1 LTPRLPDSPPGDA
14 AGKSTPV
21 GKFTLAGRPTA
32 AFIDLDTLGEN
43 FSKYAG
49 SLGPGR
55 ELVGVVKAEAY
66 GHGARE
72 TAAAFVRAGAGWLAV
87 ATVEEG
93 EDLRR
98 TAGDGPAAGGG
109 PAVEGLPGEV
119 RILVMS
125 GASPRLAPRV
135 VAADLD
141 AVIWDAAQ
149 AEALSAAATS
159 VSRTARVHLKVDSG
173 MRRLGIPP
181 GEAADFL
188 RRAGAM
194 PGLEVT
200 GLMSHLAR
208 ADEDDGGPPT
218 RAQFEVV
225 QSLTEELKAAGLL
238 PPIVHTANSAGGL
251 NFPDAPG
258 GLSRAGIALYGC
270 PPPQAP
276 DIGLRP
282 AMTLKS
288 GLIQVKE
295 VAAGEAIGYGG
306 TYRRSAPGRIAIV
319 PIGYADGYPRL
330 LSNRADALVRG
341 KRVPLAGRVS
351 MDMIALDVTDAGD
364 VAAGDEAVLIGG
376 QGEGRITFEEL
387 AARTQTIS
395 YEIMSGVGVRVPRV
409 FCREGRVVGVRA
421 LGGAGS

>member
-1 LTPRLPDSPPGDA
+1 MTPGLPDSPPGLPVSPPGIGDA
-14 AGKSTPV
+14 AA
-21 GKFTLAGRPTA
+21 KFTLAGRPTA
-32 AFIDLDTLGEN
+32 AFIDLDTLGDN
-43 FSKYAG
+43 FKKYA
-49 SLGPGR
+49 SALGPDR
-55 ELVGVVKAEAY
+55 ELAGVVKAEAY

-98 TAGDGPAAGGG
+98 SAVGGSV
-109 PAVEGLPGEV
+109 ADGLPGEI

-125 GASPRLAPRV
+125 GVSPRLASRV
-135 VAADLD
+135 AAADLD
-141 AVIWDAAQ
+141 AVIWSAAQ
-149 AEALSAAATS
+149 AEALSAAAVS
-159 VSRTARVHLKVDSG
+159 VSRTARVHLKIDSG
-173 MRRLGIPP
+173 MGRLGISP
-181 GEAADFL
+181 GEAVDFL

-194 PGLEVT
+194 PGLEVV

-208 ADEDDGGPPT
+208 ADEDEGGT
-218 RAQFEVV
+218 ATQAQFDVV
-225 QSLTEELKAAGLL
+225 RALTEELRAASLL
-238 PPIVHTANSAGGL
+238 PPILHTANSAGGL

-258 GLSRAGIALYGC
+258 GLARAGIALYGC

-288 GLIQVKE
+288 ALIQVKE
-295 VAAGEAIGYGG
+295 VTAGEAIGYGG

-341 KRVPLAGRVS
+341 ERVPLAGRVS
-351 MDMIALDVTDAGD
+351 MDMIALDVTEAGD
-364 VAAGDEAVLIGG
+364 VAVGEEAVLIGG
-376 QGEGRITFEEL
+376 QGEERITFEEL
-387 AARTQTIS
+387 AARTRTIS

-409 FCREGRVVGVRA
+409 FCREGRVVDVRV
-421 LGGAGS
+421 LGGMGA

>member
-1 LTPRLPDSPPGDA
+1 MTAGLPDSPPGPEDA
-14 AGKSTPV
+14 AGK
-21 GKFTLAGRPTA
+21 FTLTGRPTA

-43 FSKYAG
+43 FSKYAS
-49 SLGPGR
+49 SLGSGR
-55 ELVGVVKAEAY
+55 ELAGVVKAEAY

-98 TAGDGPAAGGG
+98 SAGSGP
-109 PAVEGLPGEV
+109 PGEV

-141 AVIWDAAQ
+141 AVIWDTDQ
-149 AEALSAAATS
+149 AEALSEAATS

-181 GEAADFL
+181 GEVADFL

-194 PGLEVT
+194 PGLEAT

-225 QSLTEELKAAGLL
+225 RSLTEELKVAGLL

-251 NFPDAPG
+251 NFPDALG

-276 DIGLRP
+276 GIGLRP

-288 GLIQVKE
+288 ALIQVKE

-306 TYRRSAPGRIAIV
+306 TYRRSASGRIAIV

-364 VAAGDEAVLIGG
+364 VAAGDEAVVIGG
-376 QGEGRITFEEL
+376 QGEERITFEEL
-387 AARTQTIS
+387 AARTQTIT

-421 LGGAGS
+421 LGGAGA